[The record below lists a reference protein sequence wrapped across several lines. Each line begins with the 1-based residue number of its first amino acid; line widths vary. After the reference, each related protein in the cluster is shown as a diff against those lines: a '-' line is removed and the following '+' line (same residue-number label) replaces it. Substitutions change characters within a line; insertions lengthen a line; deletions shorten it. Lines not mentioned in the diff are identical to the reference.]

1 MTFRDPRIEDELRH
15 HIEERADRLVAEGV
29 EPNQARRIAETAF
42 GDAEAIGREISR
54 IHDARRSPVGRLL
67 DRVVADVGFALRQL
81 RRSPGFALAA
91 TLTLGLGIGAS
102 ASIFAL
108 VKAVVLDP
116 LPYANAERLV
126 LVNEIS
132 PTGVP
137 FTVSDLNYRDFRERL
152 EGVDRLSAF
161 SRADY
166 ATSLDGQ
173 AVQVVS
179 GMVTG
184 DFFALFGGTPVRGRT
199 FAEAESGATPAPV
212 VVLSHDFWMER
223 YGDAADVTGS
233 TLLLDDVSHEI
244 AGVMPDGWE
253 PVEGVDV
260 WTPLALAFDSRDN
273 HDYTVLG
280 RLADGTGLAGA
291 EREIQA
297 EAEALGRE
305 YPATNEGWSAQLV
318 PLKEAWVG
326 PERRQAGHVLLGAVA
341 LLLLMACAS
350 VSNLLLARASARG
363 REMALRATL
372 GAGRWRLVQQLL
384 TESVLLA
391 GIGAALGLVCAYLF
405 LPVLQALS
413 PPDTPRLDAAAVSG
427 TVVLFAAGVALS
439 AAVIFGLAP
448 VLHVLRD
455 ALSARDGTRT
465 TGGSGDRLRGALV
478 AGQVALS
485 LTLLIGAG
493 ALGRSF
499 LALQQVDPGLPT
511 ERAVVVP
518 LMMSGDRYTPAERRT
533 TRDAIVAA
541 VAGIPAVSA
550 AGSTNVLPFS
560 GMNTMV
566 AVNVEGRPTEPG
578 TAPFVRWRA
587 VSPGFFDAAALS
599 PLAGRTMEGSD
610 YEEAG
615 EPVVV
620 LTEAMARLLFD
631 DPRTAVGERVA
642 MGWDGRNYRRVVGV
656 VRDVE
661 DRALEGAPPPVFF
674 IPDPGVMPWVNLVV
688 RFRPDVPAPTERA
701 LREAVWSVDPGLPVP
716 SVESLGDRFEESVA
730 GYGFNLLIVGS
741 FAGVALVLA
750 LLGIYGLVLF
760 SVERRTREIGVR
772 IALGAR
778 PERVARLILGQGLR
792 LAAVGIIVGIALSL
806 GLSRFLQTLLYGVE
820 ATHPVH
826 FVAPVLV
833 LAVAA
838 LAATWAP
845 AAKATRIAPREALV
859 SE

>member
-1 MTFRDPRIEDELRH
+1 MTFRDPRIDDELRH
-15 HIEERADRLVAEGV
+15 HIEERTDRLVAEGMDPA
-29 EPNQARRIAETAF
+29 EARRAARASF
-42 GDAEAIGREISR
+42 GDPEAISREISR
-54 IHDARRSPVGRLL
+54 IHAVRRSPVGQLR
-67 DRVVADVGFALRQL
+67 DRIVADVGFALRQL
-81 RRSPGFALAA
+81 RRSPGFAMAA

-116 LPYANAERLV
+116 LPYPDADRLV
-126 LVNEIS
+126 LVQEVS

-137 FTVSDLNYRDFRERL
+137 FTVSDVNYRDYRERL
-152 EGVDRLSAF
+152 EGVDRMTAF

-166 ATSLDGQ
+166 ATFLDGQ

-179 GMVTG
+179 GMVAG
-184 DFFALFGGTPVRGRT
+184 DFFELFGGVPVRGRT
-199 FAEAESGATPAPV
+199 FGDAESGATPAAIA
-212 VVLSHDFWMER
+212 VLSHDFWTQR
-223 YGDAADVTGS
+223 YGGDTEVTGA
-233 TLLLDDVSHEI
+233 TLLLDDVPHEI
-244 AGVMPDGWE
+244 VGVMPEDWQ
-253 PVEGVDV
+253 PVEDVDV
-260 WTPLALAFDSRDN
+260 WTPLALAFESRQD

-280 RLADGTGLAGA
+280 RLADGATLAGA
-291 EREIQA
+291 EREIRT

-305 YPATNEGWSAQLV
+305 YPATNEGWSARLT

-391 GIGAALGLVCAYLF
+391 GIGAALGLGCAYVF
-405 LPVLQALS
+405 LPVLQSLS

-427 TVVLFAAGVALS
+427 TVVLFAAAVALT

-485 LTLLIGAG
+485 LTLLVGAG

-499 LALQQVDPGLPT
+499 LALQEVDPGLPT
-511 ERAVVVP
+511 EHAVVVP
-518 LMMSGDRYTPAERRT
+518 LMMSGDRYTPVERQAT
-533 TRDAIVAA
+533 HDAIVAA
-541 VAGIPAVSA
+541 VSAVPAVAA

-560 GMNTMV
+560 GMSTMID
-566 AVNVEGRPTEPG
+566 VNVEGRQTEPG
-578 TAPFVRWRA
+578 DAPFVRWRA
-587 VSPGFFDAAALS
+587 VSPGFFEAATLE
-599 PLAGRTMEGSD
+599 PLAGRTLAGSD
-610 YEEAG
+610 YDEDG

-620 LTEAMARLLFD
+620 LTEAMARLLFG
-631 DPRTAVGERVA
+631 DPRTAVGERIS
-642 MGWDGRNYRRVVGV
+642 MGWDGRNYRRVVGI

-661 DRALEGAPPPVFF
+661 DRALEAAPPPVFF
-674 IPDPGVMPWVNLVV
+674 IPNPGAMPWVNLVV
-688 RFRPDVPAPTERA
+688 RFRPDVPAPTDRA
-701 LREAVWSVDPGLPVP
+701 IREAVWSVDPGLPIP
-716 SVESLGDRFEESVA
+716 SVQSLGERFEASVA

-778 PERVARLILGQGLR
+778 PERIARLVLGQGFR
-792 LAAVGIIVGIALSL
+792 LAAAGIVLGIALSL
-806 GLSRFLQTLLYGVE
+806 GLARFLQTLLYGVE
-820 ATHPVH
+820 ATHPMH
-826 FVAPVLV
+826 FAAPALV
-833 LAVAA
+833 LAIAA
-838 LAATWAP
+838 LVATWAP
-845 AAKATRIAPREALV
+845 AAKATQIEPREALV